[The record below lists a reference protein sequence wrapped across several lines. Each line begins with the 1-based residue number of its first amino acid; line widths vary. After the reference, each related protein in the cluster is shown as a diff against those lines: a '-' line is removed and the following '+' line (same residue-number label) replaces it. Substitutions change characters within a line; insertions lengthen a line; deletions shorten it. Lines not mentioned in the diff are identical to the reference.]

1 MSMKRFRSFS
11 SPTPMTITADWAPLR
26 NTLDALMNGVVQRN
40 VFAGGTFE
48 LDGSSSGSFDLP
60 GWIPIE
66 IDNSSN
72 RITGFSDGTAVLKV
86 QFRFLLY
93 TTSSGVTV
101 TPRIYDI
108 TAAAAATISGQTA
121 CSATALD
128 FSGAN
133 QQQTVSLTLPNAK
146 HVFKP
151 QVTIGG
157 TPAAG
162 VTVKGIAM
170 YDCFIDL

>member
-1 MSMKRFRSFS
+1 MNLQRFRSFA
-11 SPTPMTITADWAPLR
+11 SPAPMTITADWSPLR
-26 NTLDALMNGVVQRN
+26 STLDCLMNGIIQRN

-48 LDGSSSGSFDLP
+48 LDASSSGSFDLP

-66 IDNSSN
+66 IDNSGN
-72 RITGFSDGTAVLKV
+72 RITGFSDGTATLVV
-86 QFRFLLY
+86 QFRYLLY
-93 TTSSGVTV
+93 VSSGALTV

-108 TAAAAATISGQTA
+108 TAGAPATISGESA
-121 CSATALD
+121 CSDTALD
-128 FSGAN
+128 FSGTD
-133 QQQTVSLTLPNAK
+133 QQQTISLTLPNAA

-162 VTVKGIAM
+162 LVVKGIAV
-170 YDCFIDL
+170 YDCYIDL